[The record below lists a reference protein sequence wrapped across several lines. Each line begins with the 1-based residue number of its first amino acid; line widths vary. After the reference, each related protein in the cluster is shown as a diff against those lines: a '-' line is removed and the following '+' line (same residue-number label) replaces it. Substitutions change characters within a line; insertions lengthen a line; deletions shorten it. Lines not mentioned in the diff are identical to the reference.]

1 MRPLKTKIDNLI
13 SSKNYPFLGYAG
25 VGARFK
31 YFRYL
36 DKSIIRETI
45 ASQLWIVGSLALLS
59 LYPLWL
65 VVFRSDEIN
74 GGWGGKLILLL
85 TVALSLPFLYKYL
98 VRLVSGR
105 RIEFQR
111 RNNQICFF
119 ESKKSENKKIHFQDI
134 RGFRKVMQNSYSAE
148 DTTETYVIFVTD
160 SAGEEHPLC
169 ASDKEANIDYILRQI
184 KLDLPGKFENSNSIS
199 SS

>member
-1 MRPLKTKIDNLI
+1 
-13 SSKNYPFLGYAG
+13 
-25 VGARFK
+25 
-31 YFRYL
+31 
-36 DKSIIRETI
+36 
-45 ASQLWIVGSLALLS
+45 
-59 LYPLWL
+59 
-65 VVFRSDEIN
+65 
-74 GGWGGKLILLL
+74 
-85 TVALSLPFLYKYL
+85 
-98 VRLVSGR
+98 VSGR